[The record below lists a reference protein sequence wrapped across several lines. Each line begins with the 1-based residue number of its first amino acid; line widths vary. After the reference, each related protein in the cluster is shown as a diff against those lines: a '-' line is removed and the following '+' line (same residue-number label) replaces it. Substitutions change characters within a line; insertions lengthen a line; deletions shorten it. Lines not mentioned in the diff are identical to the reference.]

1 MTLRRAIYPG
11 TFDPPTWGHVDLVHR
26 GIELVDELV
35 VAVLANSEKNT
46 LFTVEERVA
55 MLEACV
61 REIPGVTIGRFEGLL
76 VDYARECG
84 CQSILRGLR
93 AVSDFE
99 YEFQMALMN
108 RRLDADLET
117 LFLMPNEEHVFVS
130 SRIAR
135 EIARFGG
142 DLKSLVP
149 EPVRFR
155 LERKF
160 PRP

>member
-1 MTLRRAIYPG
+1 MTVRKAIYPG

-26 GIELVDELV
+26 GIHLVDGLV
-35 VAVLANSEKNT
+35 VAVLANPEKTT
-46 LFTVEERVA
+46 LFSVEDRVE
-55 MLEACV
+55 MLESCV
-61 REIPGVTIGRFEGLL
+61 GEVPGVTIGRFEGLL

-108 RRLDADLET
+108 RRLDGDLET

-135 EIARFGG
+135 EIAQFGG
-142 DLKSLVP
+142 N
-149 EPVRFR
+149 
-155 LERKF
+155 
-160 PRP
+160 